1 MKHCLVIK
9 PIKVLIIFSGHFNN
23 FPNMEHEVLPA
34 LMGAKRSN
42 EKLPKLRSNEKL
54 PKLPLCV
61 LFFLSIPLFLQ
72 TYKRLISGHLEIQED
87 TKVLILTMF
96 M

>member
-1 MKHCLVIK
+1 
-9 PIKVLIIFSGHFNN
+9 
-23 FPNMEHEVLPA
+23 MEHEVLPA

-61 LFFLSIPLFLQ
+61 LFLSIPPFLQ
-72 TYKRLISGHLEIQED
+72 TYKILSSGHLEIQQN
-87 TKVLILTMF
+87 TKVWTLTMF

>member
-1 MKHCLVIK
+1 
-9 PIKVLIIFSGHFNN
+9 
-23 FPNMEHEVLPA
+23 MEHEVLPA

-61 LFFLSIPLFLQ
+61 LFLSIIPLFLQ
-72 TYKRLISGHLEIQED
+72 TYKILSSGHREIQQN
-87 TKVLILTMF
+87 TKVWTLTMF

>member
-1 MKHCLVIK
+1 
-9 PIKVLIIFSGHFNN
+9 
-23 FPNMEHEVLPA
+23 MEHEVLPA

-72 TYKRLISGHLEIQED
+72 RLISGHLEIQED
-87 TKVLILTMF
+87 AKVLTLTMF